1 MRFPLLSVPLLGAA
15 LAAAL
20 ASPEAARSAFSP
32 SSLPSSAW
40 APSALSSTIELA
52 GSLARSTAA
61 YTLRKDYGHADQGD
75 SWIVGVKGAP
85 ANGGFV
91 EAVEGKGN
99 ARRKVDITPLGS
111 DDETTYYQLA
121 LVPPH
126 SSDMTFVTLSVVLPH
141 ATRPEPPAMPQNADS
156 IFMLFEGDLLAPL
169 AGLSTAQRAK
179 LTEMKVR
186 FKTPTPRIVSA
197 TSPDGF
203 VLHQQSG
210 SATLTFTLQ
219 GDAATLP
226 PQVARVHYQQ
236 PEAIASIRRLDRLVE
251 LSHWGANLAIQDTID
266 LFNAGPKL
274 LGQFA
279 RIDYQKALMHRRQHL
294 TAISSLSLELP
305 PSTHNPYFYD
315 VVGNVST
322 SRFRPSSSSS
332 ASNKP
337 LLPSQKRRAQQARE
351 PTVLE
356 LQPRYPLLGGWN
368 YSFTIGY
375 DLPLGEYV
383 KAREGAGKGQYV
395 AAVPILTPVKD
406 VAVDEVRVEIRLPE
420 GARDIAV
427 HAPFPLTSLSVPSS
441 SSPATGENL
450 AWTYLDSTG
459 RPTVVLTKHACTD
472 RHGGDVLI
480 EYTLPPLADA
490 LQKPL
495 ACASVLLA
503 LFVAIIAAKRV
514 SCGIRSPRE
523 AVVAVPVLVEKREK

>member
-1 MRFPLLSVPLLGAA
+1 MRFFLPWSVPLLGAA
-15 LAAAL
+15 LACAL
-20 ASPEAARSAFSP
+20 APPTQPP
-32 SSLPSSAW
+32 SSLPESAW

-52 GSLARSTAA
+52 GSLARSTAS
-61 YTLRKDYGHADQGD
+61 YTLRKDYQHPDQRD
-75 SWIVGVKGAP
+75 TWVVGVKGAP

-91 EAVEGKGN
+91 EATEGKGA
-99 ARRKVDITPLGS
+99 ARRKVDILSLGG

-126 SSDMTFVTLSVVLPH
+126 SSDMTYVTLSVVLPH
-141 ATRPEPPAMPQNADS
+141 ATRPEPAAMPQNADS
-156 IFMLFEGDLLAPL
+156 IYMLFEGDLLAPL
-169 AGLSTAQRAK
+169 AGLSSTQRAK
-179 LTEMKVR
+179 LTDMKVR
-186 FKTPTPRIVSA
+186 IKTPTPRIVSA
-197 TSPDGF
+197 KAPDGF

-226 PQVARVHYQQ
+226 PQIARVHYQQ
-236 PEAIASIRRLDRLVE
+236 PEAVASIRKLDRLVE

-294 TAISSLSLELP
+294 TAVSSLSLQLP

-315 VVGNVST
+315 LVGNVST
-322 SRFRPSSSSS
+322 SRFRPSPASS
-332 ASNKP
+332 AAANKP
-337 LLPSQKRRAQQARE
+337 LLPSQKRRAPAARE
-351 PTVLE
+351 PAVLE

-368 YSFTIGY
+368 YSFTVGY
-375 DLPLGEYV
+375 DLPLGDYV
-383 KAREGAGKGQYV
+383 KARAGARRGEYV
-395 AAVPILTPVKD
+395 AAVPFLTPVKD

-420 GARDIAV
+420 GAKNIAV
-427 HAPFPLTSLSVPSS
+427 HAPFPLTSLSVPA
-441 SSPATGENL
+441 SPTPAAENL

-472 RHGGDVLI
+472 RHGADVLI
-480 EYTLPPLADA
+480 EYTLSPLTDA

-495 ACASVLLA
+495 ACAGVLFT
-503 LFVAIIAAKRV
+503 LFAAVMAARRV
-514 SCGIRSPRE
+514 SCTIRDPSGG
-523 AVVAVPVLVEKREK
+523 AVRRAKDAK